1 MNKDDVVKYVSELD
15 WSYPIETQNEAMDF
29 LSKAD
34 EEYFGLIFD
43 KKLKST
49 WENAI
54 KVIKRIGFP
63 KNKPLLSELVWLLQ
77 DVNWPGAS
85 EAVETLSSTEKTAV
99 IPIIEEALLKADAK
113 NDSMWIGGI
122 NLVVKKAGYT
132 STDFSDEKMLKI
144 LRKADF

>member
-1 MNKDDVVKYVSELD
+1 MNKDDAVKYVRELD
-15 WSYPIETQNEAMDF
+15 WSYPIETQDKAMDF

-34 EEYFGLIFD
+34 DEYIGLIFD

-49 WENAI
+49 WENAV
-54 KVIKRIGFP
+54 KVIKKIGFP

-77 DVNWPGAS
+77 DINWPGAAGAM
-85 EAVETLSSTEKTAV
+85 EILSSTEKTAV

-122 NLVVKKAGYT
+122 NLVVKKAGYI
-132 STDFSDEKMLKI
+132 SADFSDENMLKI
-144 LRKADF
+144 LKKADF